1 VNGFPHGQTPFDAH
15 TDTFVGE
22 GRQIVNE
29 DSGMF
34 RIDHRFSENTT
45 AFVRANIDEARSN
58 VPLGTSNT
66 CYLNDQT
73 HATSSPVNSVIELL
87 HVFSPTSINE
97 VKFGFNRSTANGAG
111 VNTTG
116 LVYSVSSPF
125 TTLNS
130 QRRL

>member
-1 VNGFPHGQTPFDAH
+1 M
-15 TDTFVGE
+15 
-22 GRQIVNE
+22 NE